1 MILTPKK
8 SEKLISLKNFTVATK
23 AKITTMSEISEKLH
37 NLTELQRTI
46 LLYLREGMTDE
57 EIAKAAGIRNRSVD
71 AVRKHI
77 ANIGEALFPEEKEK
91 EGRSQYRKLL
101 KKLDIPRELL
111 QPKKTTLA
119 QGPLEPLTGVV
130 PIDSSF
136 YITRD
141 SNLYCQ
147 EILKANNNSEGT
159 RQFIRIRGPQQTGK
173 SSLLR
178 RLQNLA
184 IKENQIVA
192 FVDLGGE
199 YFESEAFENLTL
211 LLQRF
216 TEAIADGFSESVEE
230 LNPPNLTEYWQENK
244 TPGLNCTQ
252 YLNKYVFSQI
262 HQPKLLLLDGLD
274 KVLGTST
281 QTPFFEFLRSW
292 YERKMKKVTDNQNIV
307 WPSIA
312 IAYSTEPYP
321 EKDIKGS
328 VLQNTATLIELEDF
342 TPEQVR
348 DLAGR
353 YGLKS
358 FSKNEIDRL
367 MKLIGGHPALI
378 NQALYKIGTE
388 GMTMVEI
395 ESQATMMTG
404 PFGDYLYKKFQTLNG
419 NESLLNCCEQAM
431 TGNDCEDLSKFQLLK
446 AGLIDEVENGVK
458 FKYEIY
464 RQYYEENLESDR
476 QNYEE
481 TNEDMEGAYEE

>member
-1 MILTPKK
+1 MTERV
-8 SEKLISLKNFTVATK
+8 EKIQ
-23 AKITTMSEISEKLH
+23 
-37 NLTELQRTI
+37 NLTELQQTV
-46 LLYLREGMTDE
+46 LLCLREGMTDE
-57 EIAKAAGIRNRSVD
+57 EIAKAAGVRNRSAD

-91 EGRSQYRKLL
+91 KGRSQYRKLL
-101 KKLDIPRELL
+101 KELDIPRELL
-111 QPKKTTLA
+111 QPKKDSLA

-136 YITRD
+136 YIRRESD
-141 SNLYCQ
+141 FHCQ

-184 IKENQIVA
+184 IKENQIVV

-199 YFESEAFENLTL
+199 DFGPEAFEDLGL

-216 TEAIADGFSESVEE
+216 TEAIADAFSESVKE
-230 LNPPNLTEYWQENK
+230 LNPPNLKGYWHENK

-252 YLNKYVFSQI
+252 YLSKYVFSQI
-262 HQPKLLLLDGLD
+262 ERPKLLLLDGLD

-292 YERKMKKVTDNQNIV
+292 YERRMKKVTDNQNIV

-328 VLQNTATLIELEDF
+328 VLQNTGTLIELEDF

-358 FSKNEIDRL
+358 FSKNEVDRL
-367 MKLIGGHPALI
+367 TNLIGGHPALI
-378 NQALYKIGTE
+378 NQALYKISAE
-388 GMTMVEI
+388 GMTMAEI
-395 ESQATMMTG
+395 ESQAIMMSG
-404 PFGDYLYKKFQTLNG
+404 PFGDYLYRKFHQLQG
-419 NESLLNCCEQAM
+419 NESLLNCCYRAM
-431 TGNDCEDLSKFQLLK
+431 TSKDCDELSKFQLLK
-446 AGLIDEVENGVK
+446 AGLIDEGENWVK

-464 RQYYEENLESDR
+464 RQYYEENFSGDR
-476 QNYEE
+476 EDKEE
-481 TNEDMEGAYEE
+481 TNEDMGGANEQ